1 MESMI
6 IDIKMKFAESENER
20 DTLRRKLG
28 DMKKLMGA

>member
-1 MESMI
+1 MI

-20 DTLRRKLG
+20 DILRRKLG